1 MPDYSQFGPAQT
13 PRYDPASYAYQEGLL
28 GQVPSVIRLYNF
40 RIFGV
45 TGVPPA
51 ALGANGDYALRNDG
65 TAGAHIY
72 FKAASVWG
80 AIA

>member
-1 MPDYSQFGPAQT
+1 MADPAQA
-13 PRYDPASYAYQEGLL
+13 PIFDQISYGYQEGVL
-28 GQVPSVIRLYNF
+28 GQVPSFIRLFNF
-40 RIFGV
+40 RIHGV

-51 ALGANGDYALRNDG
+51 ALGANGDYALRSDG

-72 FKAASVWG
+72 FRAAGAWG